1 MSRILKIIALSLLTT
16 SVLAV
21 GIAEARGLV
30 FKKTK
35 IVVFESDKT
44 KERKAIVTWSDSTV
58 TLRFKDAD
66 DSVRHP
72 GIEGTFRYDQMSGL
86 TYERSKHS
94 RIAAALLVTPFLI
107 FSKRKHHWLSW
118 NYVEADS
125 SKRSILLR
133 IDKKEEKIYRSQVPI
148 LTGLEMETIVED

>member
-1 MSRILKIIALSLLTT
+1 MSRILRVIPLSLLAAYM
-16 SVLAV
+16 LPF

-35 IVVFESDKT
+35 IVVFDGEET
-44 KERKAIVTWSDSTV
+44 KERKAIVTWGDSTV
-58 TLRFKDAD
+58 TLRFKDGD
-66 DSVRHP
+66 DSVRYA

-107 FSKRKHHWLSW
+107 FSKRKHHWFSW
-118 NYVEADS
+118 NYIEADS

-133 IDKKEEKIYRSQVPI
+133 IDKKEEKIYRNQVPT
-148 LTGLEMETIVED
+148 LTGLKMETIIED